1 MGMVGT
7 TVTTATVGAQAE
19 GQELVRLADPEVGV
33 LEIGE
38 LTFCANRRSWSSSRR
53 TSPSRRNV
61 LPLPSASL
69 AQGNGRHRVS
79 RRIIWTL

>member
-38 LTFCANRRSWSSSRR
+38 LTCLCKSQE
-53 TSPSRRNV
+53 
-61 LPLPSASL
+61 LE
-69 AQGNGRHRVS
+69 
-79 RRIIWTL
+79 